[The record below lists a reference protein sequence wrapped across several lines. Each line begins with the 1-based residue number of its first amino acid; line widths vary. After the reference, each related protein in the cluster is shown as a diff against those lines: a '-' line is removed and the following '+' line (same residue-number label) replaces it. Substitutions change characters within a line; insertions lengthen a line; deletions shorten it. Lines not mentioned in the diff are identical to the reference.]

1 MSSKNAAS
9 TTNHETLRKA
19 IAGDRDALAE
29 VLSERM
35 ELLYRI
41 CYRILHHHEDAEE
54 AVAETCYRT
63 LTKLS
68 SFRGDAQF
76 TTWLYRVATNICY
89 DMLRKRRPTQPLE
102 EITAVPETSSTEP
115 TAMKLITTGEET
127 CAVWR
132 LMEALP
138 PNARIV
144 LLLREVE
151 ELSYEQISQRLGCTV
166 GTVKSR
172 LHRAKREALKMIRR
186 DAELRSVLLR
196 QKDENEP

>member
-1 MSSKNAAS
+1 VSSKNAAS
-9 TTNHETLRKA
+9 TTNQETLRRA
-19 IAGDRDALAE
+19 IAGDREALA
-29 VLSERM
+29 VILSERM

-41 CYRILHHHEDAEE
+41 CYRILRHRQDAEE
-54 AVAETCYRT
+54 AVAETCYRA

-68 SFRGDAQF
+68 SFREDAQF

-102 EITAVPETSSTEP
+102 EMTPLLETGSTEP
-115 TAMKLITTGEET
+115 TAIQRITTDEET
-127 CAVWR
+127 RAVQR

-138 PNARIV
+138 PHARIV

-151 ELSYEQISQRLGCTV
+151 ELSYEQIAQRLGCTV

-172 LHRAKREALKMIRR
+172 LHRAKREALKMIRN

-196 QKDENEP
+196 QKDGDEL

>member
-1 MSSKNAAS
+1 VSSKNAAS
-9 TTNHETLRKA
+9 TTDQETLRRA
-19 IAGDRDALAE
+19 IAGDQNALAE
-29 VLSERM
+29 VLSAKM

-41 CYRILHHHEDAEE
+41 CYRILRHPDDTEE

-68 SFRGDAQF
+68 SFRGEAQF
-76 TTWLYRVATNICY
+76 ETWLYRVATNICY
-89 DMLRKRRPTQPLE
+89 DILRKRRPTQPLE
-102 EITAVPETSSTEP
+102 DIASLPESRTEP
-115 TAMKLITTGEET
+115 TAMKLIAADEET
-127 CAVWR
+127 RAVQR

-172 LHRAKREALKMIRR
+172 LHRAKREALKMIRT
-186 DAELRSVLLR
+186 DAELQSVLLR
-196 QKDENEP
+196 QKDGNER

>member
-1 MSSKNAAS
+1 VSSKNAAS
-9 TTNHETLRKA
+9 TTNHETLRRA

-41 CYRILHHHEDAEE
+41 CYRILQQREDAEE
-54 AVAETCYRT
+54 AAAETCYRA

-89 DMLRKRRPTQPLE
+89 DMLRKRRPTQSLEDITPL
-102 EITAVPETSSTEP
+102 PESSSTEP
-115 TAMKLITTGEET
+115 TAMKLILIDEQTR
-127 CAVWR
+127 AVQR

-138 PNARIV
+138 PHARIV

-151 ELSYEQISQRLGCTV
+151 ELSYEQIAQRLGCTV

-172 LHRAKREALKMIRR
+172 LNRAKRVALKTIGR
-186 DAELRSVLLR
+186 DAELQSVLLR
-196 QKDENEP
+196 QKDGNEP

>member
-1 MSSKNAAS
+1 
-9 TTNHETLRKA
+9 
-19 IAGDRDALAE
+19 
-29 VLSERM
+29 M

-41 CYRILHHHEDAEE
+41 CYRILHHREDAEE
-54 AVAETCYRT
+54 AVAETCYRA

-89 DMLRKRRPTQPLE
+89 DMLRKRRPTQSLEDITPL
-102 EITAVPETSSTEP
+102 PETSSTEP
-115 TAMKLITTGEET
+115 TAMKLIATGEET
-127 CAVWR
+127 CAVQR

-151 ELSYEQISQRLGCTV
+151 ELSYEQTAQRLGCTV

-172 LHRAKREALKMIRR
+172 LHRAKQQALKMIRR

-196 QKDENEP
+196 QKDGNEP